1 LEIAFKTAQV
11 QSLDAH
17 DLGRRALVAHDPG
30 RSALTAEVL
39 TGAAFKILT
48 ADALRTLIV
57 YAFRTLV
64 AVEGACI
71 QGATCATRH
80 VYFKSK
86 VYSDQVKTSKDQGSP
101 LDEPCHIQA
110 QSK

>member
-1 LEIAFKTAQV
+1 MHMTLA
-11 QSLDAH
+11 
-17 DLGRRALVAHDPG
+17 
-30 RSALTAEVL
+30 AEVL
-39 TGAAFKILT
+39 TAAAFK
-48 ADALRTLIV
+48 TLIV
-57 YAFRTLV
+57 YAFRTLIT
-64 AVEGACI
+64 VEGARI

-101 LDEPCHIQA
+101 LDEPCHTQA

>member
-1 LEIAFKTAQV
+1 LKIAFKPAQV

-30 RSALTAEVL
+30 RSTLTAEVL
-39 TGAAFKILT
+39 TAAAFK
-48 ADALRTLIV
+48 TLIV
-57 YAFRTLV
+57 HAFRTLI

-80 VYFKSK
+80 VYFKAK
-86 VYSDQVKTSKDQGSP
+86 VYPDQVKTSKDQGSP
-101 LDEPCHIQA
+101 LDEPCHT
-110 QSK
+110 